1 MTDPVVDGGL
11 RVAVLEVEGVH
22 HQGLG
27 QLVPVGH
34 PDNGKIFQVFFVPAA
49 TE

>member
-1 MTDPVVDGGL
+1 MTGPIVDGRL
-11 RVAVLEVEGVH
+11 RVAVLQVEGVH

-34 PDNGKIFQVFFVPAA
+34 PAKWKDSSWF
-49 TE
+49 